1 MRRSAYLLPTGLTAY
16 LWLKGGYPELPG
28 FSCPLRALTGI
39 PCPSCFLTRATCA
52 SLRGDFSGAFQLHA
66 FGPLVA
72 AGLVIWSLAAMRRQR
87 LGLRGIKPWH
97 LAATALALGAY
108 WAMRLLFSY
117 GLGLG
122 GLLAFPALIALPA
135 FATG

>member
-1 MRRSAYLLPTGLTAY
+1 MPASLTAY
-16 LWLKGGYPELPG
+16 LWLKGGYPGLPG

-52 SLRGDFSGAFQLHA
+52 SLRGDFSSAIKLHA
-66 FGPLVA
+66 FGPLLAV
-72 AGLVIWSLAAMRRQR
+72 GLVIWSLAALRRRR
-87 LGLRGIKPWH
+87 LGLGGIQAWH

-108 WAMRLLFSY
+108 WALRLVFSY
-117 GLGLG
+117 GLGLEG
-122 GLLAFPALIALPA
+122 FLAFPALIDLSA